1 MADGFEPTSV
11 RLRDVPIGRE
21 VTNGVLSLGFYVVC
35 GVIGLLPGSVRNRA
49 ADAFVTWSESV
60 DEQRHN

>member
-1 MADGFEPTSV
+1 MADVFEPTSV

-35 GVIGLLPGSVRNRA
+35 GLIGLLPGPVRNWA

-60 DEQRHN
+60 DEQRHS

>member
-1 MADGFEPTSV
+1 VSEGFEPTSV

-35 GVIGLLPGSVRNRA
+35 GLIGLLPASVRIRA

-60 DEQRHN
+60 DEQRHS